1 VTRRISRRAALGIA
15 ATTALAGCAGP
26 PTAAPS
32 PSATTRSTTT
42 TPPVTA
48 TTTPT
53 STVAPGGPAVEVVR
67 ASSGRPEVALTFH
80 GDGPL
85 AITRQVLALLAKN
98 NAKITVFAVGTWL
111 TSTPDG
117 ARMVRDG
124 GHELGNHTWSHPDLE
139 RYQPGPT
146 LTEIER
152 CRDALS
158 TVVGTPGMFFRQS
171 QGQHA
176 TAREL
181 AAAGTA
187 GYART
192 LSYDVDSLDW
202 TDPGA
207 AAIRRAAAAAKA
219 GSVVSMHLGHPG
231 TVQALPGILTD
242 LADRGLTPVTATELL
257 R

>member
-1 VTRRISRRAALGIA
+1 VTRRISRRAAFGIA

-32 PSATTRSTTT
+32 PSTITRSTT
-42 TPPVTA
+42 TPPVT
-48 TTTPT
+48 TTTT
-53 STVAPGGPAVEVVR
+53 GVPGGPAVEVVR

-85 AITRQVLALLAKN
+85 AITRQVLALLAKS

-139 RYQPGPT
+139 RYQPGPM

-158 TVVGTPGMFFRQS
+158 TVAGTPGTFFRQS

-187 GYART
+187 GYTRT

-207 AAIRRAAAAAKA
+207 AAIRRAAATATA
-219 GSVVSMHLGHPG
+219 GSVVSMHLGHAG
-231 TVQALPGILTD
+231 TVQALPAILTD

>member
-1 VTRRISRRAALGIA
+1 VTRRISRRAAFGIA

-32 PSATTRSTTT
+32 PSTITRSTTT
-42 TPPVTA
+42 TPPVT
-48 TTTPT
+48 TTTT
-53 STVAPGGPAVEVVR
+53 GVPGGPAVEVVR

-85 AITRQVLALLAKN
+85 AITRQVLALLAKS

-139 RYQPGPT
+139 RYQPGPM

-158 TVVGTPGMFFRQS
+158 TVAGTPGTFFRQS

-187 GYART
+187 GYTRT

-202 TDPGA
+202 TDPAA
-207 AAIRRAAAAAKA
+207 AAIRRAAATVTA
-219 GSVVSMHLGHPG
+219 GSVVSMHLGHAG
-231 TVQALPGILTD
+231 TVQALPAILTD

>member
-1 VTRRISRRAALGIA
+1 M
-15 ATTALAGCAGP
+15 
-26 PTAAPS
+26 
-32 PSATTRSTTT
+32 TTT
-42 TPPVTA
+42 
-48 TTTPT
+48 
-53 STVAPGGPAVEVVR
+53 APGGPAVEVVR
-67 ASSGRPEVALTFH
+67 ATSGRPEVALTFH
-80 GDGPL
+80 GAGPL
-85 AITRQVLALLAKN
+85 DITRQVLALLAQH

-111 TSTPDG
+111 TDTPDG

-139 RYQPGPT
+139 SYQPGPM

-158 TVVGTPGMFFRQS
+158 TVAETPGTFFRQS

-181 AAAGTA
+181 AAAGQA

-219 GSVVSMHLGHPG
+219 GSVVSMHLGHSG

-242 LADRGLTPVTATELL
+242 LASRGLTLVTATELL

>member
-1 VTRRISRRAALGIA
+1 MTRRITRRAALGIA
-15 ATTALAGCAGP
+15 ATTALAGCSGP
-26 PTAAPS
+26 PTAAPT

-42 TPPVTA
+42 TPPVT
-48 TTTPT
+48 TTTT
-53 STVAPGGPAVEVVR
+53 TTATPGGPAVEVVR

-80 GDGPL
+80 GAGPL
-85 AITRQVLALLAKN
+85 DITRQVLKLLAQHD
-98 NAKITVFAVGTWL
+98 AKITVFAVGTWL
-111 TSTPDG
+111 QATPDG

-139 RYQPGPT
+139 SYQPGPM

-158 TVVGTPGMFFRQS
+158 TVAGTPGTFFRQS

-181 AAAGTA
+181 AAAGKA

-207 AAIRRAAAAAKA
+207 AAIRRAAGAAKA

-242 LADRGLTPVTATELL
+242 LAARGLTPVTATELL